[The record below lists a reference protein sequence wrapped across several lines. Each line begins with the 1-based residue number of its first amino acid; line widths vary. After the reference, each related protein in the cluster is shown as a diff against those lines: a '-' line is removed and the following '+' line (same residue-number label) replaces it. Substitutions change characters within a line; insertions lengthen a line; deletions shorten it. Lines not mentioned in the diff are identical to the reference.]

1 MTDNENMEQ
10 EEQVEEPV
18 EEQVEEQEKSTE
30 EIEPKEESKDDI
42 DIANMSDE
50 EFMKFLDEGGFDD
63 TEENDKEEKEE
74 SKEESEEPVL
84 DEKPKK
90 ERQVKKENK
99 KDDESYRQKKIDDK
113 PASPSI
119 DYEAV
124 YKNIFRPFR
133 ANGKEITPKTPQ
145 DVISL
150 MQMGANYTKKMQLLA
165 PARKMVESLNNANI
179 SEGDLAFLI
188 DVYKGNKQ
196 AIKHLLKSKN
206 IDPINDIDLDEEDTY
221 RPDARNIATDDD
233 VEFSDTLLD
242 INDAIPEI
250 NRIMNDVWDKKSK
263 SMLLKDPNLL
273 RALAE
278 EVQMGRFEQVQK
290 LVDEEK
296 TFGKYQNVPDV
307 EAYIDVV
314 TKLVNEERAKA
325 AAFVDKNVNRPESTS
340 TLKQN
345 KPNSKSK
352 AAPTRSKSSKT
363 GSSLTVKDIFSM
375 SDEDFLKLSESDLY

>member
-84 DEKPKK
+84 DENPKK